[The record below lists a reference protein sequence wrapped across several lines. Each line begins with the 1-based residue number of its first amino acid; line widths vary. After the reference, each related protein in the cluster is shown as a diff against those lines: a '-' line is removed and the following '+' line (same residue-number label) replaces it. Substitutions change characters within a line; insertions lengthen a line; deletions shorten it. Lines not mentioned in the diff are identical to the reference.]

1 MNNEERLD
9 MGVLQRIGSF
19 FSLHDEEEFDEAEAS
34 NGSQPSQA
42 APPARNV
49 VSLANVGRRAGSGVE
64 VSVYAP
70 KSFTEVTELA
80 DALRNKQVVIVNMQS
95 ADRVLLQR
103 VIDFTSGVAYTL
115 DGRIQKLAEAIFLVV
130 PSGVTVNAQGLRE
143 SLGGDSMIDFMSNRG

>member
-1 MNNEERLD
+1 MS
-9 MGVLQRIGSF
+9 VLQRIGSF
-19 FSLHDEEEFDEAEAS
+19 FSLHDEEEFDEAESTNSSAS
-34 NGSQPSQA
+34 HTT
-42 APPARNV
+42 PPARNV
-49 VSLANVGRRAGSGVE
+49 VSLANIGRRPGAGVE

-115 DGRIQKLAEAIFLVV
+115 DGRIQKLAESIFLVV

>member
-1 MNNEERLD
+1 MRRSRRAIQPLTPRLRPA
-9 MGVLQRIGSF
+9 MSF
-19 FSLHDEEEFDEAEAS
+19 PWQMS
-34 NGSQPSQA
+34 GA
-42 APPARNV
+42 APAPALK
-49 VSLANVGRRAGSGVE
+49 S
-64 VSVYAP
+64 SVYAP

-115 DGRIQKLAEAIFLVV
+115 DGRIQKLAESIFLVV
-130 PSGVTVNAQGLRE
+130 PAGVTVNAQGLRE